1 MYFDLDSRVHCICR
15 RKFTCWWNRWATGHR
30 AKPCSLLS
38 RTAEWNLCQQWW
50 MGEKVLEGFQGSHQE
65 ARPLITTDYIALKV
79 RTPCCR
85 WYRWR
90 ILCCQLGFPSTLYDL
105 QSMQGQSNYCLTP
118 VVVWQQYTWKTRAGK
133 ASCPADVVAST
144 CLSCWRFIL
153 NSGILQ
159 GIQVPICLSRCSYL
173 GEASNWI
180 QACEVKSVIQ
190 TYCVGFKWQ
199 KSLDIF

>member
-1 MYFDLDSRVHCICR
+1 MYFDLDSWVHCICR
-15 RKFTCWWNRWATGHR
+15 RKFTCWWNRWTSGHW

-65 ARPLITTDYIALKV
+65 ARPQITTDYIALEV

-90 ILCCQLGFPSTLYDL
+90 ILCCHLGFPSTLYDL
-105 QSMQGQSNYCLTP
+105 QSIQGQSNYCLTP

-144 CLSCWRFIL
+144 CLSFEFFGRSFI
-153 NSGILQ
+153 
-159 GIQVPICLSRCSYL
+159 
-173 GEASNWI
+173 WI
-180 QACEVKSVIQ
+180 HGQACEVKSIS
-190 TYCVGFKWQ
+190 TCCP
-199 KSLDIF
+199 DIL

>member
-1 MYFDLDSRVHCICR
+1 MH
-15 RKFTCWWNRWATGHR
+15 TCT
-30 AKPCSLLS
+30 LLS
-38 RTAEWNLCQQWW
+38 TWECTAYVEESSHVVEIDELLVTERSRAHCWVELVPTVVDGRKGAW
-50 MGEKVLEGFQGSHQE
+50 GVSRFPSGS
-65 ARPLITTDYIALKV
+65 ASSDYIALEV